1 MGARAC
7 RVPCLQNEALRSSTL
22 THEPRLRRSTLDA
35 MRAVLRG
42 LGWSIVVAAL
52 AAAGAA
58 VGSAALRMRSAQ
70 PGTTSPGRG
79 SFDAWPTVPPAPGR
93 LVANGSQVHT
103 GT

>member
-1 MGARAC
+1 
-7 RVPCLQNEALRSSTL
+7 
-22 THEPRLRRSTLDA
+22 
-35 MRAVLRG
+35 MRAVIRG

-58 VGSAALRMRSAQ
+58 VRSAALRKRSAQ
-70 PGTTSPGRG
+70 PGTTSPRHG